1 MTQLHDNTE
10 SIKGKHLTK
19 DERAQIAILKRENYS
34 NRQIAERLGRAPQTI
49 HNEINRGTVK
59 QMRRQKQNGKTYDY
73 YHTVYDPDYAHEAY
87 MENRRH
93 CGRRPKWSL
102 SDAFVDWADTQML
115 DHHWSPDA
123 VIGAAKQ
130 RDLFPAALMP
140 CTTTLYNWIDR
151 QIMRTKN
158 MDLAEKLHRNTKSNR
173 RKAPA
178 HKRKLGPSI
187 SERPEAVNT
196 RETFGHWEIDTVIG
210 AEPELQKVEDY
221 SVRVNHPYEFGTFD
235 LYQSSYDNS
244 QMKSITFQLE
254 DSNGNTVG
262 DRFTVMLDDL
272 ESTYDI
278 GEGMAVKVRAYAPD
292 FLEIDENGALIS
304 QTPTPVNPAFVF
316 EVTDDASSELSLLQI
331 MLSTDITQDNEYSVK
346 FVENENHWAT
356 VLTLKKDLTLPII
369 ATGFVIF
376 LVGLFIGSYINHRRI
391 WINDENGFSI
401 GAHTN
406 KNYFGLKK
414 EINPVL
420 EENGYDEI
428 FDRDARDFDKGVII
442 GEEK

>member
-1 MTQLHDNTE
+1 MTQLHDTTE

-210 AEPELQKVEDY
+210 AKHKHDAVLLTLAERQTRFEVILKIDSKAARPVTQAVASLVERAGAHMPSLFKTITSDNGSEFSELYDTLKAVTDVYFARPFASYERGTSENQHKLIRRFIPKGQPISEISDRQIQRIQRWMNDY
-221 SVRVNHPYEFGTFD
+221 PR
-235 LYQSSYDNS
+235 
-244 QMKSITFQLE
+244 KI
-254 DSNGNTVG
+254 
-262 DRFTVMLDDL
+262 LD
-272 ESTYDI
+272 Y
-278 GEGMAVKVRAYAPD
+278 
-292 FLEIDENGALIS
+292 
-304 QTPTPVNPAFVF
+304 QTPHECFIKAFKQTQPAQS
-316 EVTDDASSELSLLQI
+316 A
-331 MLSTDITQDNEYSVK
+331 
-346 FVENENHWAT
+346 
-356 VLTLKKDLTLPII
+356 
-369 ATGFVIF
+369 
-376 LVGLFIGSYINHRRI
+376 
-391 WINDENGFSI
+391 
-401 GAHTN
+401 
-406 KNYFGLKK
+406 
-414 EINPVL
+414 
-420 EENGYDEI
+420 
-428 FDRDARDFDKGVII
+428 
-442 GEEK
+442 